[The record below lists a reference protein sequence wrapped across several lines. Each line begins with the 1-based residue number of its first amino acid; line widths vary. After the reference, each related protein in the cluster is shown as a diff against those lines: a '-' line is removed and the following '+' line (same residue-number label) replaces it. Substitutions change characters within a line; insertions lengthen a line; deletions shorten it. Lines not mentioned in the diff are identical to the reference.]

1 MEWPVLTDIGT
12 PPPTYEAL
20 DGYPGLFLCV
30 RGDQEVGKLL
40 DLRPRDTAPTFSN
53 FARKPCE
60 ELVDLLR
67 TALLK
72 QREQLHAH
80 WGKEVASSSSSSS
93 SSSSK
98 GTAATAKTK
107 LPRMARSE
115 DSTISHEL
123 KWLEK
128 VNCAA
133 EDRRAA
139 KVMAKW

>member
-40 DLRPRDTAPTFSN
+40 DLRPKETAPTFSN
-53 FARKPCE
+53 FARKPCA
-60 ELVDLLR
+60 ELQDLLR

-72 QREQLHAH
+72 QREQLNAH

-93 SSSSK
+93 SK
-98 GTAATAKTK
+98 GASATKVK
-107 LPRMARSE
+107 LPRMAKVE
-115 DSTISHEL
+115 DNTISTEL

-133 EDRRAA
+133 EDKRAA